1 MRASSL
7 AFAAA
12 DLAPSAGEEVPLPPP
27 PPGEGVF
34 FFCGVAD
41 LRVGFG
47 LVVVGVDGDMSEE
60 ESTPPI

>member
-27 PPGEGVF
+27 GEGVF

-47 LVVVGVDGDMSEE
+47 LFVVGVDGDMSEE